1 MMDWKLT
8 YRALKKRNWFILL
21 LLSGA
26 SYFIADRAVTLGV
39 ILGGLTIIANFSVL
53 QHTVRRAFS
62 PDGVMEAGKWSILL
76 KTYARLFVLGIII
89 FVLVTQGLA
98 DPIGLGIGLS
108 TVVFSIVS
116 YGIQK
121 AVNTSYSREA
131 V

>member
-8 YRALKKRNWFILL
+8 YRVLKKRNWIILL
-21 LLSGA
+21 LLSGT
-26 SYFIADRAVTLGV
+26 SYFLANRAVTLGV
-39 ILGGLTIIANFSVL
+39 ILGGLTIIANFGVL

-62 PDGVMEAGKWSILL
+62 PDGVMEATKWSILV

-89 FVLVTQGLA
+89 FVLITRGLV

-108 TVVFSIVS
+108 TVVFSIIS
-116 YGIQK
+116 YGIQR
-121 AVNTSYSREA
+121 AVHTSYSREA